1 MMTNMDTLKKE
12 LKYVQ
17 ETLIRSIQAISR
29 VSMSESKSEQVID
42 KRLGDILDTGESACV
57 TARCVIDRYRIMK
70 PFSENGKKEKII
82 SKVAGEIEVT
92 AEGWLHIKLNTLL
105 PNCRY
110 KTNSYIQDTLT
121 RLLEECDKPLP
132 MFDKAFLAIVE
143 YCDYDNREVY
153 DQDNKSW
160 KMIPNAIKG
169 RVVKDDEQFRLD
181 IGLFSKISD
190 TPACHIYV
198 IPQTQLSE
206 FMNYLSNDLL

>member
-17 ETLIRSIQAISR
+17 EKLIRSIQAVSR

-42 KRLGDILDTGESACV
+42 KRLGDILDNVESACV
-57 TARCVIDRYRIMK
+57 TARCVIDRYRLMQ
-70 PFSENGKKEKII
+70 PFNEGFKKEKII

-105 PNCRY
+105 PNCRF
-110 KTNSYIQDTLT
+110 KTNSYVQDTLT

-132 MFDKAFLAIVE
+132 MFEHAFLAIVE
-143 YCDYDNREVY
+143 HCDYENREVY

-169 RVVKDDEQFRLD
+169 RMVKDDEQFRLD
-181 IGLFSKISD
+181 IGLFSKMSD
-190 TPACHIYV
+190 TIACHIYV
-198 IPQTQLSE
+198 IPSTQLSD
-206 FMNYLSNDLL
+206 FMYYLSNNLL

>member
-42 KRLGDILDTGESACV
+42 KRLGDILDTVESACV

-143 YCDYDNREVY
+143 YCDYDNRKVY

>member
-42 KRLGDILDTGESACV
+42 KRLGDILDTVESACV
-57 TARCVIDRYRIMK
+57 TARCVIDRYRIMT

-110 KTNSYIQDTLT
+110 KNNSYIQYTLT
-121 RLLEECDKPLP
+121 RLLEECDKPMP
-132 MFDKAFLAIVE
+132 MFDNSFLAIVE

>member
-1 MMTNMDTLKKE
+1 
-12 LKYVQ
+12 
-17 ETLIRSIQAISR
+17 
-29 VSMSESKSEQVID
+29 
-42 KRLGDILDTGESACV
+42 
-57 TARCVIDRYRIMK
+57 
-70 PFSENGKKEKII
+70 
-82 SKVAGEIEVT
+82 
-92 AEGWLHIKLNTLL
+92 
-105 PNCRY
+105 
-110 KTNSYIQDTLT
+110 
-121 RLLEECDKPLP
+121 
-132 MFDKAFLAIVE
+132 MFDKAFLAFVE

>member
-1 MMTNMDTLKKE
+1 MQSGIT
-12 LKYVQ
+12 
-17 ETLIRSIQAISR
+17 
-29 VSMSESKSEQVID
+29 
-42 KRLGDILDTGESACV
+42 
-57 TARCVIDRYRIMK
+57 
-70 PFSENGKKEKII
+70 ENGKKEKII

-132 MFDKAFLAIVE
+132 MFDKGFLAIVE